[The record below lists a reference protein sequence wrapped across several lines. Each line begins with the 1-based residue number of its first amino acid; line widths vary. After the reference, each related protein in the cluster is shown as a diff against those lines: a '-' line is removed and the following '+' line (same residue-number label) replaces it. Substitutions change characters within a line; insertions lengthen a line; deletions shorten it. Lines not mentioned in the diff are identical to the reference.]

1 MVIQQKGIEF
11 QSKNGIID
19 EIISENPASTIAPRT
34 VSRGKQMPEVRS
46 IIERKATDNISLYR
60 SNRSQVASPNG
71 ASISALRGPIGKSTV
86 QRRTLSI
93 GAGSQAKHKVT

>member
-1 MVIQQKGIEF
+1 MLIQQKGVEF
-11 QSKNGIID
+11 QSKNGIIE
-19 EIISENPASTIAPRT
+19 EIISENPASTAAPRS

-60 SNRSQVASPNG
+60 SSRASVASPNG
-71 ASISALRGPIGKSTV
+71 ASISALRGPIGRATG

-93 GAGSQAKHKVT
+93 GGGS